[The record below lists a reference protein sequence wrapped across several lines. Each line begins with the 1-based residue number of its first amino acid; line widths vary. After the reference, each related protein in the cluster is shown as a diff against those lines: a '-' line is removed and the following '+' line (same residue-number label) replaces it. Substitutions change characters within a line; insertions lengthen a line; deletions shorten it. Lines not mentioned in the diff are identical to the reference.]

1 MRTTTIIITFI
12 LILFISAS
20 CKNQEPQSPDKME
33 WFRDARFGLFIH
45 WGLYSIPAGEWD
57 GKMPDGDAACIRD
70 VANIPLEKYDELM
83 LQFNPEKFNADE
95 WVTLAKKAG
104 MKYVVVTTKHHDGF
118 CLFDSKETDYD
129 IMSTPFK
136 RDVLAELSDACAEQ
150 GIEFCVYYS
159 IMDWHHPDYLPRRS
173 WETDRV
179 DGDSNFDKYIGYAK
193 NQVKELLS
201 NYGRVGLVWFDG
213 EWENTWNIARA
224 KDVYGFARKL
234 QPGLILKTGHGING
248 KGHYGTVKMDTD
260 SCYFSDYGTPSPK
273 TIPSTGIPGTDWE
286 NILVMNRNWGYDK
299 NDQEWKSSK
308 ELVRRLIEN
317 TSKGGNFLLNVGP
330 TAEGLF
336 PDSATVRLKEMGSWL
351 EENGEAIYGTQASP
365 FEKLKWG
372 RCTQREIGNKTI
384 LYLHVFDWPEDGNLI
399 IPGMENK
406 IVKAYALKDKASKK
420 LPLTKED
427 VFISLDVNGV
437 EESEFATVIALEM
450 KGKPAIANI
459 LQQ

>member
-1 MRTTTIIITFI
+1 MKATTIIIFI

-20 CKNQEPQSPDKME
+20 CKNHKPESLDKME

-45 WGLYSIPAGEWD
+45 WGLYTIPAGEWN
-57 GKMPDGDAACIRD
+57 GKMHDGDAACIRD

-83 LQFNPEKFNADE
+83 FQFNPEKFNADE

-104 MKYVVVTTKHHDGF
+104 MKYVVVTAKHHDGF

-136 RDVLAELSDACAEQ
+136 RDVLAELSDACAAQ

-179 DGDSNFDKYIGYAK
+179 TEDLNFDKYIEYAK

-201 NYGRVGLVWFDG
+201 NYGKVGLVWFDG

-224 KDVYGFARKL
+224 KDVYCFVRKL

-248 KGHYGTVKMDTD
+248 EGHYGTIKMDTD
-260 SCYFSDYGTPSPK
+260 SCYFSDYGTPYPK
-273 TIPSTGIPGTDWE
+273 NIPPTGIPGTDWE

-299 NDQEWKSSK
+299 NDQEWKSST

-317 TSKGGNFLLNVGP
+317 ASKGGNFLLNVGP
-330 TAEGLF
+330 TGEGLF
-336 PDSATVRLKEMGSWL
+336 PDSAIVRLKEMGSWL

-365 FEKLKWG
+365 FEELKWG
-372 RCTQREIGNKTI
+372 KCTQREIGNKTI
-384 LYLHVFDWPEDGNLI
+384 LYFHVFDWPEDGNLI

-406 IVKAYALKDKASKK
+406 IVKAYALKDKALKK

-427 VFISLDVNGV
+427 VFISLDVNGI
-437 EESEFATVIALEM
+437 EESEFATVIALVI